1 MSSEAKNGF
10 AALFFAS
17 AGTKGKRRR
26 NLDEKTK
33 KGIDKTVE
41 IRYNN
46 GRARRGVAQ
55 FGRVLGLGPRCR
67 RFKSCRLDQKNL
79 VKLLTMDQKP
89 AIINRLS
96 PQYAGVAQLVEQL
109 ICNQQVGG
117 SSPSTSST
125 LNCLHSNAKI
135 EYGRVPERPKGADC
149 KSAVYDFSG
158 SNPLSPTNQTPY
170 RLPVGGSWFVA

>member
-67 RFKSCRLDQKNL
+67 RFKSCHLDQKRWFFNH
-79 VKLLTMDQKP
+79 
-89 AIINRLS
+89 RLFF
-96 PQYAGVAQLVEQL
+96 
-109 ICNQQVGG
+109 
-117 SSPSTSST
+117 
-125 LNCLHSNAKI
+125 AK
-135 EYGRVPERPKGADC
+135 
-149 KSAVYDFSG
+149 FS
-158 SNPLSPTNQTPY
+158 
-170 RLPVGGSWFVA
+170 

>member
-1 MSSEAKNGF
+1 M
-10 AALFFAS
+10 
-17 AGTKGKRRR
+17 
-26 NLDEKTK
+26 DEKTK

-109 ICNQQVGG
+109 ICNQQVAG
-117 SSPSTSST
+117 SSPFAGSIFDRRASVGFLFLRLFCNFCGFYLYGSIYLLY
-125 LNCLHSNAKI
+125 LNCKF
-135 EYGRVPERPKGADC
+135 Y
-149 KSAVYDFSG
+149 
-158 SNPLSPTNQTPY
+158 
-170 RLPVGGSWFVA
+170 

>member
-1 MSSEAKNGF
+1 M
-10 AALFFAS
+10 
-17 AGTKGKRRR
+17 
-26 NLDEKTK
+26 DEKTK

-96 PQYAGVAQLVEQL
+96 PQYAGVAQLVEQRPFKPW
-109 ICNQQVGG
+109 VGR
-117 SSPSTSST
+117 SSRLTSTIFKQSS
-125 LNCLHSNAKI
+125 NS
-135 EYGRVPERPKGADC
+135 EGR
-149 KSAVYDFSG
+149 
-158 SNPLSPTNQTPY
+158 
-170 RLPVGGSWFVA
+170 